1 MPADGCDSP
10 EYRIEV
16 ADSWLVSDGAGFAVA
31 LHKARFES
39 GVSQRGFADVEIQT
53 FFLAAMREIPRH
65 GSWFP
70 RLELRSHRGAPSL
83 LFRLRPAPA
92 VLTTSLRVV
101 STAGADPR
109 TAPTIKGPDLDSMMR
124 LRTAAQQRGAG
135 DAVILTPDGYI
146 SEGSTTALV
155 WWRGETLCTPP
166 DSFDRV
172 DSITAKSLIALAR
185 ALGTQTHQEATTPME
200 LDGCEL
206 WALNALHGP
215 RIVTEWIDGPSLAEQ
230 PGRLALWRTRRE
242 ALRKPLEGLI
252 E

>member
-16 ADSWLVSDGAGFAVA
+16 ADSWLVSDGAGFAVT

-39 GVSQRGFADVEIQT
+39 GARQRGFADVEIET
-53 FFLAAMREIPRH
+53 FFRAAIRAIPRH

-70 RLELRSHRGAPSL
+70 RLELRSRRGAPSL

-92 VLTTSLRVV
+92 LTTSLRVV
-101 STAGADPR
+101 SSMGADPR

-124 LRTAAQQRGAG
+124 LRTAAQQRGA
-135 DAVILTPDGYI
+135 DEAVILTSDGYI
-146 SEGSTTALV
+146 SDGSTTSLV
-155 WWRGETLCTPP
+155 WWRGEILCTPP
-166 DSFDRV
+166 TSFDRV

-185 ALGTQTHQEATTPME
+185 ALGTQTQQEATAPMK